1 MIDQI
6 LELAFLTYLRISIDY
21 TFFTNLIFNK
31 KLIITLYYSMA
42 LRQPPILINPINR
55 AKPRPPKEPH
65 SALRHRYNYGLM
77 YKDIWEPELFAQ
89 IYIDKYNMEYAKAV
103 DFIKTIMRHFV
114 EQIEDGTRDRI
125 MEEIGIDGFK
135 RYLLA
140 DNFFVIDYDF
150 LMNKFKLN
158 IGGSRAKA
166 LKIIALINDVLLP
179 SYKALVCIQ
188 DVLNIMIKILLYARS
203 RLEATIEE
211 PVRSVLDIIIDEDLI
226 EEIANEGDTRTF
238 NEVWENDESA
248 FPIPGDV
255 TITPLM
261 VIEYYVHKLNKLL
274 AKLHYYKISINETL
288 ITPLNQGLMSLNNS
302 LKLIYNY
309 DPKWLIVVENTKKTR
324 SFTLKKTNSNS
335 TRKTKR
341 VGRSL

>member
-1 MIDQI
+1 
-6 LELAFLTYLRISIDY
+6 
-21 TFFTNLIFNK
+21 
-31 KLIITLYYSMA
+31 
-42 LRQPPILINPINR
+42 
-55 AKPRPPKEPH
+55 
-65 SALRHRYNYGLM
+65 M
-77 YKDIWEPELFAQ
+77 YKDIWEPDLFGQ
-89 IYIDKYNMEYAKAV
+89 IYSAKQHMEYTDAL
-103 DFIKTIMRHFV
+103 DFIRTIMREFV
-114 EQIEDGTRDRI
+114 EQREDGLRDRI
-125 MEEIGIDGFK
+125 MESIRITAFK
-135 RYLLA
+135 TDLLGN
-140 DNFFVIDYDF
+140 NFFVIDYGF
-150 LMNKFKLN
+150 LMNKFRLN
-158 IGGSRAKA
+158 RDGDLPRKA
-166 LKIIALINDVLLP
+166 SKIHALINDVLLP
-179 SYKALVCIQ
+179 SYKAVICIQ

-226 EEIANEGDTRTF
+226 EEIANEDDTRTF

-288 ITPLNQGLMSLNNS
+288 ITPLNQGLKSLNNS